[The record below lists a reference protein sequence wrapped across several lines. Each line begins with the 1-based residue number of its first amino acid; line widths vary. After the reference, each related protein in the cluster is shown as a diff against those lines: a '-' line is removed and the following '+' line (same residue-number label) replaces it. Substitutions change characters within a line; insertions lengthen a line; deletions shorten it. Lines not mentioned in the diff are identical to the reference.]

1 MEAVKQARQPGKIFN
16 ARKDPGD
23 ETKQI
28 MYKSQSQ
35 EFSDALLLLDDMI
48 VDHLHT
54 SYQVTLQNVQI

>member
-1 MEAVKQARQPGKIFN
+1 MLEHSGKIFHV
-16 ARKDPGD
+16 RKAPG
-23 ETKQI
+23 EEIKQI

-35 EFSDALLLLDDMI
+35 EFSGALLLLDDII